1 MKIAYGTYA
10 TPMMNLK
17 DSLKMM
23 ADIGYT
29 GVEIAISPK
38 HIMPEEFGKSHRKD
52 LRSIIDDLGF
62 DVPGFL
68 VLGSV
73 IQSDSYYHQK
83 RLDLIKRVVELAR
96 DIDIK
101 RMPVIST
108 GSGGNSENWENKK
121 TDLAKLLEDYAEV
134 GEQEDAIIAVEPHFH
149 ALVDRSERAIW
160 LMETLD
166 NPFIKLHFDIVH
178 NFLMK
183 EPIAETVKKLIP
195 YTVHTHIT
203 DAKLLDDGFELVPL
217 GQGELDCVEYVKAMK
232 EARWDDFITI
242 EVSAMVWSKEGYDP
256 ISVATISYETLI
268 KAFESAGV

>member
-10 TPMMNLK
+10 TPMMELK
-17 DSLKMM
+17 DSLRMM

-29 GVEIAISPK
+29 GVEIAISPR
-38 HIMPEEFGKSHRKD
+38 HIMPEAFGRSQRKG

-62 DVPGFL
+62 DMPGFL
-68 VLGSV
+68 VLGSAL
-73 IQSDSYYHQK
+73 QFDNYYHQK
-83 RLDLIKRVVELAR
+83 RLDLVKRVIELAR
-96 DIDIK
+96 DLDIQ
-101 RMPVIST
+101 RTPVIST
-108 GSGGNSENWENKK
+108 GSGGSSKDWEDRKS
-121 TDLAKLLEDYAEV
+121 DLVKSLEDYAKV
-134 GEQEDAIIAVEPHFH
+134 AEQEDAIVAVEPHFQ

-166 NPFIKLHFDIVH
+166 NPFVKLHFDIVH

-203 DAKLLDDGFELVPL
+203 DAKILDNGFELVPL

-232 EARWDDFITI
+232 KAGWDDFITI
-242 EVSAMVWSKEGYDP
+242 EVSAMVWSIEGYDP
-256 ISVATISYETLI
+256 ISVASLSYEALV